1 LIPQSVSDTLIAG
14 NFTALAGAA
23 TELDLVDT
31 LNELTEVTIFVPNN
45 EAFQKIAATTSNLL
59 PADLVGILQYH
70 VIHGIVGYS
79 TVLSNTSIPSL
90 NVQDL
95 QITVTDDG
103 AVFVNSARVV
113 NADLLVENGVL
124 HVIDE
129 VLNPA
134 AAGEQPDFDPSPT

>member
-1 LIPQSVSDTLIAG
+1 VSDTLIAG

-23 TELDLVDT
+23 TELDLVGT

-59 PADLVGILQYH
+59 PADLIGILQYH

-90 NVQDL
+90 NGQDL

-134 AAGEQPDFDPSPT
+134 TAGEQPDFGPSPT